1 MGPYVKRSHM
11 RLELHPSC
19 GLHHG
24 KECNAQHLER
34 LERNERIERKSQ
46 HLERLDP
53 KREVELEGTFTN
65 HLADAIRASDP
76 TERQQAVDK
85 ATEAY
90 EDALDEVLY
99 EMLDKRF
106 AAGGSSEPTSSP
118 DTYSG
123 GG

>member
-1 MGPYVKRSHM
+1 MRPYVKRSHM
-11 RLELHPSC
+11 RLVHHPSC

-24 KECNAQHLER
+24 QECNAQHLER
-34 LERNERIERKSQ
+34 LERNERIDRKSQ
-46 HLERLDP
+46 QLERLDP

-65 HLADAIRASDP
+65 HLADAIRASGP
-76 TERQQAVDK
+76 TERQQALDK

-106 AAGGSSEPTSSP
+106 AAEASGYPTSSP
-118 DTYSG
+118 DS
-123 GG
+123 